1 MDLPASVT
9 ALGEKL
15 GGSGEI
21 APDPALFQDAN
32 VFAAERER
40 IFARPLMA
48 LDHVSRLSADGSY
61 FRCDAAPRGLV
72 VTRAGGGRLRA
83 LRNICLHAGYPV
95 CEEEEGSGQRL
106 ICLYHGWE
114 YNLEGRLVEPEL
126 SSRIDPSRLRL
137 PEYPLEICNGLIL
150 VDPSGKSTADKKE
163 AEAIP
168 PWLASAQVVRRTKH
182 STTWNWKFL
191 RHFLQS
197 SPHLFFTDEPESSVE
212 FGPFSFLILQAQQAV
227 LLRIVPRLAEKTD
240 FYVIEMI
247 GQEIRVGHAPAA
259 DPEAVAD
266 SLNRA
271 DASVPWFDRGFAE
284 WYWSLMSAAS

>member
-9 ALGEKL
+9 ALGEQL
-15 GGSGEI
+15 RIDGEI
-21 APDPALFQDAN
+21 APDPALLQDAN

-40 IFARPLMA
+40 IFARPLIA
-48 LDHVSRLSADGSY
+48 LDHESRLSADGSY

-72 VTRAGGGRLRA
+72 VTREGGGRLRA

-95 CEEEEGSGQRL
+95 CEEEEGAGQRL

-137 PEYPLEICNGLIL
+137 PEYPLEVCNGLIL
-150 VDPSGKSTADKKE
+150 VDPSGKSAGKQE

-168 PWLASAQVVRRTKH
+168 PWLASAEVARRTKH

-197 SPHLFFTDEPESSVE
+197 SPHLFFTDEPESWVE
-212 FGPFSFLILQAQQAV
+212 FGPFSFLIVQAQRAV
-227 LLRIVPRLAEKTD
+227 LLRIVPRLAE
-240 FYVIEMI
+240 
-247 GQEIRVGHAPAA
+247 R
-259 DPEAVAD
+259 
-266 SLNRA
+266 
-271 DASVPWFDRGFAE
+271 
-284 WYWSLMSAAS
+284 